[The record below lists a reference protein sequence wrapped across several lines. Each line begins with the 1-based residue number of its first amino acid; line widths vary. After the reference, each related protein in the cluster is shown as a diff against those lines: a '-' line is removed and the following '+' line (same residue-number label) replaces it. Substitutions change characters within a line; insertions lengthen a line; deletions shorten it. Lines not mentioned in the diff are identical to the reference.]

1 MRMMHD
7 AAFIKTMVFLVLYAI
22 GVLASM
28 FVLRKTIVYVLTRD
42 IRKELNNNCCKTVRK
57 T

>member
-1 MRMMHD
+1 MHMMYD
-7 AAFIKTMVFLVLYAI
+7 AAFIKTMVFLALYAI

-42 IRKELNNNCCKTVRK
+42 IRKE
-57 T
+57 